1 MKFNTMFQPI
11 QIGSVTIPN
20 RFAVPPMGNNFANTD
35 GTLSDRSAA
44 YYAARAKGGFG
55 LITIESTV
63 VYSEAK
69 GGPRKP
75 CLFSDDTID
84 SFRKVADAIHAN
96 GAIASIQLQ
105 HAGPE
110 GNSAL
115 TGFPLKAASAIAP
128 SSGREV
134 PVAISREEI
143 YKLIECYGDAAA
155 RAQRAGIDMI
165 EVHCAHG
172 YLVST
177 FISSRTNNR
186 VDEFGGCFEN
196 RMRLPRLIIENI
208 RKKTGGKMPILCRIN
223 ASDDIEGGQTVQDAA
238 TVAAY
243 LVEECGI
250 DALHVSRAVHV
261 HDEFMWAPGAVHGGF
276 SAPLVEEIKRAVN
289 VPVITVGR
297 YTEPQYA
304 ELMVREGRAD
314 IIAFGRQS
322 LADPE
327 MPNKAKNGKLDSMTP
342 CIGCLLGCVP
352 YMFRG
357 DPITCAL
364 NPECGR
370 EAEVTPAAKAKKVVV
385 VGGGPGGLYAAR
397 ICAQRGHQV
406 TLLEKSNV
414 LGGNFH
420 LAAYPADKGDLTS
433 AVRSYIVRAE
443 EAGVTIKMN
452 TEATVDL
459 LKEMA
464 PDAVIFATGSIPLI
478 LNIPGLADS
487 GYVTAQDMLDGKYEI
502 GEKAL
507 VVGGGMVGCEAAE
520 FLCERDHKVTV
531 IEMKDTLAADVSKEN
546 RVFIFDDFKR
556 HGVQLV
562 PGAKVTEFFKDGVS
576 YELADGTK
584 GELRGFDSIVLAMG
598 SRSYNPLNEE
608 VSKFVPQTFVI
619 GEAFKAP
626 GSALTATT
634 DAFNAALEI

>member
-1 MKFNTMFQPI
+1 M
-11 QIGSVTIPN
+11 
-20 RFAVPPMGNNFANTD
+20 
-35 GTLSDRSAA
+35 
-44 YYAARAKGGFG
+44 
-55 LITIESTV
+55 
-63 VYSEAK
+63 
-69 GGPRKP
+69 
-75 CLFSDDTID
+75 
-84 SFRKVADAIHAN
+84 
-96 GAIASIQLQ
+96 
-105 HAGPE
+105 
-110 GNSAL
+110 
-115 TGFPLKAASAIAP
+115 
-128 SSGREV
+128 
-134 PVAISREEI
+134 
-143 YKLIECYGDAAA
+143 
-155 RAQRAGIDMI
+155 
-165 EVHCAHG
+165 
-172 YLVST
+172 
-177 FISSRTNNR
+177 
-186 VDEFGGCFEN
+186 
-196 RMRLPRLIIENI
+196 
-208 RKKTGGKMPILCRIN
+208 
-223 ASDDIEGGQTVQDAA
+223 
-238 TVAAY
+238 
-243 LVEECGI
+243 
-250 DALHVSRAVHV
+250 
-261 HDEFMWAPGAVHGGF
+261 
-276 SAPLVEEIKRAVN
+276 
-289 VPVITVGR
+289 
-297 YTEPQYA
+297 
-304 ELMVREGRAD
+304 
-314 IIAFGRQS
+314 
-322 LADPE
+322 
-327 MPNKAKNGKLDSMTP
+327 
-342 CIGCLLGCVP
+342 
-352 YMFRG
+352 
-357 DPITCAL
+357 
-364 NPECGR
+364 
-370 EAEVTPAAKAKKVVV
+370 
-385 VGGGPGGLYAAR
+385 
-397 ICAQRGHQV
+397 
-406 TLLEKSNV
+406 LEKSNV

-452 TEATVDL
+452 TEATVEL

>member
-1 MKFNTMFQPI
+1 MKFKAMFQPI
-11 QIGSVTIPN
+11 NIGSVTVPN
-20 RFAVPPMGNNFANTD
+20 RFVVPPMGNNYANTD
-35 GTLSDRSAA
+35 GTMSDRSAA

-63 VYSEAK
+63 VYKEAK

-75 CLFSDDTID
+75 CLFSDDVIP
-84 SFRKVADAIHAN
+84 SFKKVADAIHAN
-96 GAIASIQLQ
+96 GAVASIQLQ

-110 GNSAL
+110 GDSAL
-115 TGFPLKAASAIAP
+115 TGYPLKAASAIAP
-128 SSGREV
+128 SNGREV
-134 PVAISREEI
+134 PVAISKEEI
-143 YKLIECYGDAAA
+143 YKLIEAYGDAAA
-155 RAQRAGIDMI
+155 RAQKAGIDMV

-186 VDEFGGCFEN
+186 TDEFGGCFEN

-238 TVAAY
+238 TVAMY
-243 LVEECGI
+243 LAEECGV

-261 HDEFMWAPGAVHGGF
+261 HDEFMWAPGGVHGGF
-276 SAPLVEEIKRAVN
+276 SAPLVSEIKRAVN
-289 VPVITVGR
+289 IPIITVGR

-304 ELMVREGRAD
+304 ELMVREGRTD
-314 IIAFGRQS
+314 LVAFGRQS

-327 MPNKAKNGKLDSMTP
+327 MPNKARDGKLEYMTP

-352 YMFRG
+352 YMFQG
-357 DPITCAL
+357 KPITCAV
-364 NPECGR
+364 NPACGR
-370 EAEVTPAAKAKKVVV
+370 EAEIKPAEVKKNVVV

-397 ICAQRGHQV
+397 LCAQRGHKV
-406 TLLEKSNV
+406 TLLEKSDH

-420 LAAYPADKGDLTS
+420 LAAFPAEKGDITS
-433 AVRSYIVRAE
+433 VVRSYIVRAE
-443 EAGVTIKMN
+443 EAGVKIKLN
-452 TEATVDL
+452 TEATVEM

-464 PDAVIFATGSIPLI
+464 PDAVIFASGSIPLI
-478 LNIPGLADS
+478 LNIPGLKDC
-487 GYVTAQDMLDGKYEI
+487 GYITAQDMLAGKQEV

-507 VVGGGMVGCEAAE
+507 VVGGGMVGCEAAQ
-520 FLCERDHKVTV
+520 FLCERNHKVSI
-531 IEMKDTLAADVSKEN
+531 IEMKDTIAGDVSKEN
-546 RVFIFDDFKR
+546 RVMIFDDFKR
-556 HGVQLV
+556 HGVELV

-576 YELADGTK
+576 YALKDGST
-584 GELRGFDSIVLAMG
+584 GELRGFDNIILAMG
-598 SRSYNPLNEE
+598 SRSYNPLNDE
-608 VSKFVPQTFVI
+608 VSKFIPQTFVI